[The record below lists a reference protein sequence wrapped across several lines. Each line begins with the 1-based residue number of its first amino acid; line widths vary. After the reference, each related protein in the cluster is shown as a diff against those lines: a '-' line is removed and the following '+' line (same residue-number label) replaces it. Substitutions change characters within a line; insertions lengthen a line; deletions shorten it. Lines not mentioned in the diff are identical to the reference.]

1 MPHYRH
7 CSNCSMDIVKVISIA
22 LVATVAVVVLR
33 QVNKELAMILTIATT
48 VLLVFVVLDE
58 LFDVVYSLYELA
70 DSTNI
75 DSGVLISVLKIIG
88 IGYLVEFAN
97 NICTDA
103 GCASIGNKVLF
114 CGKVAIVLVALPI
127 IENLVSLLLGMI

>member
-1 MPHYRH
+1 
-7 CSNCSMDIVKVISIA
+7 MDIVRIISIA
-22 LVATVAVVVLR
+22 IVSTVAVVILR
-33 QVNKELAMILTIATT
+33 QVNKELAMVLTIAST

-75 DSGVLISVLKIIG
+75 DNSVLTSVLKIIG

-103 GCASIGNKVLF
+103 GCKTIGDKVLF
-114 CGKVAIVLVALPI
+114 CGKIAIVLVALPI
-127 IENLVSLLLGMI
+127 IEELVTLLLGMI

>member
-1 MPHYRH
+1 
-7 CSNCSMDIVKVISIA
+7 MDIVRIIAIA
-22 LVATVAVVVLR
+22 LVSTIAVVVLR
-33 QVNKELAMILTIATT
+33 QVNKELAMVLTIAST

-75 DSGVLISVLKIIG
+75 DSSVLSSVLKIIG
-88 IGYLVEFAN
+88 IGYLVEFGN

-103 GCASIGNKVLF
+103 GCKSIGDKVLF
-114 CGKVAIVLVALPI
+114 CGKIAIVLVALPI
-127 IENLVSLLLGMI
+127 IEELVSMLLAML